1 MTKEKRGDNICKHS
15 ARETRARLRNET
27 KKARKRAL
35 KKLKKSFEKGLTK
48 RYRCGILF
56 ELSRKRAANWTLK
69 IKQRDK
75 KRNPR
80 FRWFKD
86 HQKSFKKYFS
96 NSNTEA
102 KIAKY

>member
-1 MTKEKRGDNICKHS
+1 MKGKD
-15 ARETRARLRNET
+15 
-27 KKARKRAL
+27 
-35 KKLKKSFEKGLTK
+35 FEKNLK
-48 RYRCGILF
+48 NFPKSIDKESMDVIYS
-56 ELSRKRAANWTLK
+56 LSCPREGGSDWTLK